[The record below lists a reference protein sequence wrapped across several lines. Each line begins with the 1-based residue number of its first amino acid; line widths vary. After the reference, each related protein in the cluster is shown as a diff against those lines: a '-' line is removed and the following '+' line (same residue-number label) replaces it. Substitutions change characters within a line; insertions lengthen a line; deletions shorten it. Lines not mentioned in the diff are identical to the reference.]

1 MNTPQQPNPNKKRR
15 RFRNRN
21 RGGGGGGQPNRE
33 GQPNQGQPQNRAPQ
47 GGPQNRGQGQAPQAR
62 GPHPQG
68 QKGKQPQ
75 KAPQRQ
81 KQPQQ
86 PNPPDV
92 IYKPGP
98 PKRYGVVFYDSLFA
112 AKADMDTLRHK
123 ATEVDQLNI
132 VIRAE
137 SDMEDPELT
146 KIGKVFAGAA
156 WTLIHERRV
165 EEGWYNDPH

>member
-21 RGGGGGGQPNRE
+21 RGGGGD
-33 GQPNQGQPQNRAPQ
+33 GQPNQNQQQNRGSQQ
-47 GGPQNRGQGQAPQAR
+47 GGGQQNRGQTQGSQNR
-62 GPHPQG
+62 GPQQQG

-75 KAPQRQ
+75 KGQQRQ
-81 KQPQQ
+81 KPPQQ
-86 PNPPDV
+86 PNVPDI

-112 AKADMDTLRHK
+112 AKADLDTLRKK
-123 ATEVDQLNI
+123 ASDVDQLNI

-137 SDMEDPELT
+137 SDMDDQELT
-146 KIGKVFAGAA
+146 KIGKVFAGPA
-156 WTLIHERRV
+156 WTLVHERRV
-165 EEGWYNDPH
+165 EEGWYNNPH